1 MAPKV
6 VVIGTSLGGLRAL
19 EIILGGIAKD
29 FESPMAIVQHRSK
42 ASKDML
48 AALLQR
54 HTSLNVKE
62 VEDRDALKSGHIYL
76 APADYHLLI
85 DNGHCA
91 LSLDAPVCYARPAI
105 DILFESAAD
114 TYKQDVIAVLLTGS
128 NADGAQGMAQVK
140 KAGGITIVQDPADC
154 ENAAMPKAALATT
167 KVDHVLKITDIAACL
182 NRYCQSKQGGAN
194 G

>member
-19 EIILGGIAKD
+19 ETILSGLKKD
-29 FESPMAIVQHRSK
+29 FASPLAIVQHRSK

-48 AALLQR
+48 ASLLQR
-54 HTSLNVKE
+54 HTSLKVKE
-62 VEDRDALKSGHIYL
+62 VEDRDNLDVGWVYL

-85 DNGHCA
+85 DEGHCS
-91 LSLDAPVCYARPAI
+91 LSLDAPVCYARPSI

-114 TYKQDVIAVLLTGS
+114 TYKNDVIAVLLTGS
-128 NADGAQGMAQVK
+128 NADGAQGMVQVK
-140 KAGGITIVQDPADC
+140 KAGGINIVQDPADC
-154 ENAAMPKAALATT
+154 ENSAMPKAAIAAT
-167 KVDHVLKITDIAACL
+167 KIDHILKITEIAACL
-182 NRYCQSKQGGAN
+182 NKYCAGSQGDTN